1 MNRRVLAR
9 PELLMGAGPIG
20 HGSTRPATR
29 PGRGRDRGWTGGDAP
44 HDLLLLPQGYEPGY
58 RYPLLVWLTDR
69 SVAGPRRFDLGRV
82 MTKVSLRNF
91 VAVQPLSGQ
100 AADAERGVWR
110 AIDRAVREASI
121 HPERIYLVGD
131 RSAGTEAFRIGC
143 RHPRAFAGV
152 VSLGGGFPLGE
163 STFAGLSDV
172 RSLPMLLCCSRTP
185 ARESGLD
192 DVSIDRTLRLFHA
205 AGAALAMRIYP
216 GRRTLSRSILGD
228 VNRWIMDDICGT
240 STLPLPSIHR

>member
-9 PELLMGAGPIG
+9 PDVP
-20 HGSTRPATR
+20 RR
-29 PGRGRDRGWTGGDAP
+29 DRGRGWTGGDAP
-44 HDLLLLPQGYEPGY
+44 HDLLLLPQGYESGY
-58 RYPLLVWLTDR
+58 RYPLIVWLTDPLVTR
-69 SVAGPRRFDLGRV
+69 RRFDLGRV
-82 MTKVSLRNF
+82 MTRVSLRNY

-100 AADAERGVWR
+100 AADVERGVWR

-121 HPERIYLVGD
+121 HPERIYLVGE

-163 STFAGLSDV
+163 AAFAGLDDV
-172 RSLPMLLCCSRTP
+172 RSLPMLLCCNRTP
-185 ARESGLD
+185 SRAGGLD
-192 DVSIDRTLRLFHA
+192 ECSIDRTLRLFHA
-205 AGAALAMRIYP
+205 AGASLAMRIYA
-216 GRRTLSRSILGD
+216 GKRTLSRAILGD

-240 STLPLPSIHR
+240 STLPIPSINR